1 MKKQNVAA
9 NDAKK
14 EQMEIS
20 ELIKHMLMREKE
32 QHGHSKGIL
41 VLYYYI
47 TNFQRFFKNNLI
59 F

>member
-20 ELIKHMLMREKE
+20 ELIKHMLIREKE

-41 VLYYYI
+41 VLI
-47 TNFQRFFKNNLI
+47 ISQIFKDFFKI
-59 F
+59 IYYFR

>member
-14 EQMEIS
+14 EQTEIW
-20 ELIKHMLMREKE
+20 ELVKLMLMREKE

-41 VLYYYI
+41 VHIMSL
-47 TNFQRFFKNNLI
+47 FKDFFNNDLL

>member
-20 ELIKHMLMREKE
+20 ELIKHMLIREKE

-41 VLYYYI
+41 VHIMPL
-47 TNFQRFFKNNLI
+47 FKDFFNNDLL

>member
-41 VLYYYI
+41 VHIMSL
-47 TNFQRFFKNNLI
+47 FKDFFNNDLL

>member
-20 ELIKHMLMREKE
+20 ELIKLMLMREKE

-41 VLYYYI
+41 VVHIMSL
-47 TNFQRFFKNNLI
+47 FKDFFNNDLL

>member
-20 ELIKHMLMREKE
+20 ELIKLMLMREKE

-41 VLYYYI
+41 AGVYI
-47 TNFQRFFKNNLI
+47 SNEY
-59 F
+59 

>member
-20 ELIKHMLMREKE
+20 ELIKHMLIREKE

-47 TNFQRFFKNNLI
+47 TNFQRFLKI
-59 F
+59 I

>member
-20 ELIKHMLMREKE
+20 ELIKLMLMREKE

-41 VLYYYI
+41 VLINI
-47 TNFQRFFKNNLI
+47 TNFQRCFKNNLL